1 MEKKDSGMDWNISG
15 RKAESAGKTDNRR
28 KRILPEGTSGK
39 TGKKDGVGRT
49 EKNRTGKRWSAK
61 KKLAVVFCVGALLCG
76 IGTGVSLVEYSSFEY
91 LGEKPI
97 GGGKTETKVIEE
109 ELYRGKNGNGK
120 VYVHSYYGDNTQA
133 VLETSKEVPKDK
145 IQFVVEYNPN
155 NVKEVFVDREELE
168 GNDPYYYGYYDSYY
182 GDVEYAETDFYAD
195 EDSPEEG
202 TAVEA
207 AGQTGAAE
215 GGQNTDAAADRT
227 EPQSYITYMVDA
239 VFAQN
244 NGLEIFFTYKDE
256 ILRNLKEKRFYE
268 YEYNTVESVKV
279 LVHPSN
285 KDVVSLY

>member
-1 MEKKDSGMDWNISG
+1 MEKRDGGMDWNISG
-15 RKAESAGKTDNRR
+15 IKMENT
-28 KRILPEGTSGK
+28 E
-39 TGKKDGVGRT
+39 KKDKGRKT
-49 EKNRTGKRWSAK
+49 EKSLRGKDRERTGMKQPEKGRKEKRWGIR
-61 KKLAVVFCVGALLCG
+61 KKLAVVFCAGALLCG
-76 IGTGVSLVEYSSFEY
+76 IGTGVCLVEWSSFEY
-91 LGEKPI
+91 LGKKSI
-97 GGGKTETKVIEE
+97 GGDEVETKTITEN
-109 ELYRGKNGNGK
+109 LYRGVSGNGK
-120 VYVHSYYGDNTQA
+120 VYVHSYFGDNVQA
-133 VLETSKEVPKDK
+133 TLETSEEVPEGQ

-155 NVKEVFVDREELE
+155 NIKDVYVDREELE

-227 EPQSYITYMVDA
+227 EPQTYITYMVDA

-244 NGLEIFFTYKDE
+244 NGLEVFFTYKDE

>member
-1 MEKKDSGMDWNISG
+1 MTEKKNSPDSRNSIIEKNG
-15 RKAESAGKTDNRR
+15 RQKSMSDKKENSRGADIRFCAEK
-28 KRILPEGTSGK
+28 
-39 TGKKDGVGRT
+39 RT
-49 EKNRTGKRWSAK
+49 EKRTNRGRKWGTRKV
-61 KKLAVVFCVGALLCG
+61 LAAVFFGGALLCG

-244 NGLEIFFTYKDE
+244 NGLEVFFTYKDE